1 MTKMT
6 NETEKLLQVKD
17 LSVEY
22 RTDTGTVYAVNDV
35 SFDLYR
41 GETLGLVGETGAGK
55 TTIALAIMGLLPV
68 PPAFLPSGE
77 ILFDGIVTT
86 KLSKKK
92 QRAIRGE
99 RISMIFQDPMT
110 ALNPV
115 DTVGEQIMEVIRL
128 HNKCSRIEAKEK
140 AQESLELVGIPKERF
155 NEYPHQFSGGMK
167 QRIVIAIALACS
179 PELLIADE
187 PTTALDVTIQAQIL
201 HLMNELK
208 EMKNTSNIL
217 ITHDLGVVAE
227 MCDRVA
233 IIYSGAIVEA
243 GTLRQIFKGPAHPYT
258 KGLFDSL
265 PDINDED
272 RHRLH
277 PIDGMMPDPFE
288 KIEGC
293 AFAGR
298 CQYCTD
304 ECRIGKIELKDIGDG
319 HLVRCLKPL
328 SGSEGRE

>member
-1 MTKMT
+1 MKT
-6 NETEKLLQVKD
+6 NETTLLQVKD

-35 SFDLYR
+35 SFDLYH

-55 TTIALAIMGLLPV
+55 TTIALSIMGLLPT
-68 PPAFLPSGE
+68 PPAVIPNGTVV
-77 ILFDGIVTT
+77 FDGTDIY
-86 KLSKKK
+86 KLSKKD

-115 DTVGEQIMEVIRL
+115 DTVGEQIMEVVRL
-128 HNKCSRIEAKEK
+128 HNKCSRIEARKI
-140 AQESLELVGIPKERF
+140 AQEALELVGIPAEWF
-155 NEYPHQFSGGMK
+155 DEYPHQFSGGMK

-208 EMKNTSNIL
+208 EKKNTSNIL

-233 IIYSGAIVEA
+233 IIYSGEIVEA
-243 GTLRQIFKGPAHPYT
+243 GTLRQIFKGTAHPYT

-265 PDINDED
+265 PDINSED
-272 RHRLH
+272 SHRLH
-277 PIDGMMPDPFE
+277 PINGMMPDPYE
-288 KIEGC
+288 KVVGC
-293 AFAGR
+293 AFADR
-298 CQYCTD
+298 CPYASE
-304 ECRIGKIELKDIGDG
+304 ECSKGKIQLVDRGEG

-328 SGSEGRE
+328 NKDEVRG